1 MSQTKQITGII
12 LCGGKSS
19 RMGENKALLKIN
31 GKCIIS
37 YVVDILQPF
46 CKEIIISTNTNELDF
61 LPYSKVND
69 IYNNIGPISGIF
81 SSLLKST
88 TNKNIVLSC
97 DTPFI
102 NSIFLNKLLSYSH
115 NYDIVLPKFN
125 NHLQTMTGFFS
136 KNIIPIVN
144 EEIKKE
150 NYIPPKIFEKCKLKK
165 LEIDKKS
172 LYYNKN
178 LFFNINSPNDYKK
191 AQEIIKTMPFL

>member
-19 RMGENKALLKIN
+19 RMGQNKALLKIN
-31 GKCIIS
+31 EKCIIS
-37 YVVDILQPF
+37 YVIETLQPF

-61 LPYSKVND
+61 LPHRKVND
-69 IYNNIGPISGIF
+69 IYNDIGPISGIF

-102 NSIFLNKLLSYSH
+102 NSNLFNELISYSH
-115 NYDIVLPKFN
+115 NFDIVLPEFN
-125 NHLQTMTGFFS
+125 NYLQTMTGFFS
-136 KNIIPIVN
+136 KNKIPIIN
-144 EEIKKE
+144 EEIKNK

-165 LEIDKKS
+165 LEINNKKS
-172 LYYNKN
+172 YYNKN
-178 LFFNINSPNDYKK
+178 LFFNINSPEDYIK
-191 AQEIIKTMPFL
+191 AQEIMNK

>member
-19 RMGENKALLKIN
+19 RMGQNKALLKLN
-31 GKCIIS
+31 GKYIIS
-37 YVVDILQPF
+37 YVIELLQPF

-61 LPYSKVND
+61 LQHRKVND
-69 IYNNIGPISGIF
+69 IYNDIGPISGIF

-102 NSIFLNKLLSYSH
+102 NSNLLSELLSHSH
-115 NYDIVLPKFN
+115 NFDIVLPEFN
-125 NHLQTMTGFFS
+125 NYLQTMTGFFS
-136 KNIIPIVN
+136 KNIIPVVN
-144 EEIKKE
+144 KEIKNK

-165 LEIDKKS
+165 LEINSKKR
-172 LYYNKN
+172 YFNKN
-178 LFFNINSPNDYKK
+178 IFFNINSLKDFSKAKEIMKK
-191 AQEIIKTMPFL
+191 